1 MRKLFNY
8 LEAMGRISKISFDMS
23 LARGLD
29 YYTGM
34 IYEIVLKDKAME
46 VGSIS
51 GGGRYDDLI
60 GMFCN
65 HQIPAVGG
73 SIGIERVFAILES
86 KYKDKYRANE
96 CEVLV
101 ATIGKVDP
109 AEKLKLLS
117 KLWQADIKAETLYLE
132 KAKPDKQIAHAF
144 DNKIPLILW
153 LGESELKEDTVKL
166 KILYKYEEVKLKLS
180 SIGEDIKPFIES
192 MRRDEQEGKI
202 ILENDKKK

>member
-8 LEAMGRISKISFDMS
+8 LEAMGRIAKISFDMS

-86 KYKDKYRANE
+86 KYKDKYRAN
-96 CEVLV
+96 
-101 ATIGKVDP
+101 
-109 AEKLKLLS
+109 
-117 KLWQADIKAETLYLE
+117 
-132 KAKPDKQIAHAF
+132 
-144 DNKIPLILW
+144 
-153 LGESELKEDTVKL
+153 
-166 KILYKYEEVKLKLS
+166 
-180 SIGEDIKPFIES
+180 
-192 MRRDEQEGKI
+192 
-202 ILENDKKK
+202 

>member
-8 LEAMGRISKISFDMS
+8 LEAMGRIAKISFDMS

-117 KLWQADIKAETLYLE
+117 KLWQTDIKAETLYLE

-180 SIGEDIKPFIES
+180 SISEDIKPFIES

>member
-8 LEAMGRISKISFDMS
+8 LEAMGRIAKISFDMS